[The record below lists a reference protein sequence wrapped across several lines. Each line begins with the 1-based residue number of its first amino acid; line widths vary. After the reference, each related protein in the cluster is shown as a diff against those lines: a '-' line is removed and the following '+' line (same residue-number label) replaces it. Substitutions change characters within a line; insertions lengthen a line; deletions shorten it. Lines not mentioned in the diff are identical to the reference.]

1 MERAGGRPSPY
12 RAAMSHPQP
21 EAAGRPPATPWAQEH
36 RTVGRPDGLSLDVHL
51 LGPADGPVA
60 LLLHGFPQGAACWH
74 AVAPRLAAA
83 GLRVVVPDQ
92 RGYSPGARPS
102 DAAAYALPVVVADAL
117 AVLDDVDAER
127 ALVVGHDWGAI
138 AAWGLAGHH
147 PDRVRALVAVSL
159 PHPRAYGAALRAD
172 PDQQARS
179 AYMRLFREVGHAEDV
194 LLSDGA
200 ARLRAMYDGSGL
212 SPEQLDAYVE
222 PFTDRALLAGALG
235 WYRAMTGP
243 EFAAVPDVEAPTTFL
258 WGDQD
263 LAVGRQAA
271 QLCGQFVTGP
281 YRFQALAG
289 ASHWL
294 PDTHAD
300 AVVEA
305 ALALTS

>member
-1 MERAGGRPSPY
+1 MTDPSRPQAGP
-12 RAAMSHPQP
+12 
-21 EAAGRPPATPWAQEH
+21 PPATPWAQEH
-36 RTVGRPDGLSLDVHL
+36 RSVRLADGLSLDVHL
-51 LGPADGPVA
+51 LGPGDGPVA

-92 RGYSPGARPS
+92 RGYSPAARPS
-102 DAAAYALPVVVADAL
+102 DAAAYALPLVVADAL
-117 AVLDDVDAER
+117 AVLDDVGAEQ

-138 AAWGLAGHH
+138 AAWGVAGHH
-147 PDRVRALVAVSL
+147 PERVRALVAVSL
-159 PHPRAYGAALRAD
+159 PHPRAYGAALRVD

-194 LLSDGA
+194 LLADGA

-212 SPEQLDAYVE
+212 PADQVDAYVE
-222 PFTDRALLAGALG
+222 PFTDRALLTGALG

-243 EFAAVPDVEAPTTFL
+243 EFAAVPDVAAPTTFV

-271 QLCGQFVTGP
+271 DLCTQFVTGP
-281 YRFQALAG
+281 YRFEPLAG

-294 PDTHAD
+294 PDTHPD

-305 ALALTS
+305 ALALVS

>member
-1 MERAGGRPSPY
+1 MPGMTDPS
-12 RAAMSHPQP
+12 RQQT
-21 EAAGRPPATPWAQEH
+21 GRPPATPWEQEH
-36 RTVGRPDGLSLDVHL
+36 RSVRLADGLTLDVHL

-74 AVAPRLAAA
+74 AVAPRLAEA

-92 RGYSPGARPS
+92 RGYSPGARPD
-102 DAAAYALPVVVADAL
+102 DAAGYALPAVVVDAV
-117 AVLDDVDAER
+117 AVLDDVAGPGAGER

-194 LLSDGA
+194 LLADDA

-212 SPEQLDAYVE
+212 PADQVDAYVE
-222 PFTDRALLAGALG
+222 PFTDRALLTGALG

-243 EFAAVPDVEAPTTFL
+243 EFAAVPDVEVPTTFL
-258 WGDQD
+258 WGEQD
-263 LAVGRQAA
+263 LAVSRRAA
-271 QLCGQFVTGP
+271 ELCGDFVTGP
-281 YRFQALAG
+281 YRFEPLAG

-300 AVVEA
+300 AVVAA
-305 ALALTS
+305 ALALMS